1 MNKKLLS
8 LYATPVAGNGL
19 DRVILNL
26 AKTISELGFRVDVVV
41 PEVSIQHQKFLG
53 TLPPEVRTIDLGI
66 PFSKTI
72 FLPKIL
78 KLKQYL
84 EKEKPSILLANGD
97 YVGVSNLAKF
107 GARSQVKIIHAVH
120 ISISHYFNNFDYDSR
135 FKARIR
141 LLLLKQ
147 FYSRSDGLIAVS
159 NGVASDLS
167 HVSGISLEKIQVIY
181 NPVVTSDILL
191 KAQEPVAHPW
201 FAPGEL
207 PIILGAG
214 RLMYQKDFSTLIRAF
229 AKVRQQ
235 RPCRL
240 VIIGKETSHKAE
252 LDALIHELDVAE
264 DVWLGG
270 FADNPYAYMAKAS
283 VFVMSSRY
291 EGFGN
296 VLVEAMATGTPVVST
311 DCESG
316 PAEILEYG
324 KYGHLVPVGDE
335 NKLSEAILATLD
347 NPLDPHVLQQR
358 SQDFT
363 AETIAQEYLTYFKM
377 LVN

>member
-8 LYATPVAGNGL
+8 LYTTPVAGNGL

-26 AKTISELGFRVDVVV
+26 AKTLSELGFRVDIVV
-41 PEVSIQHQKFLG
+41 PEVTKQHQKFLEA
-53 TLPPEVRTIDLGI
+53 LPSEVRTIDLGL

-72 FLPKIL
+72 FLSKL
-78 KLKQYL
+78 FKLKQYL

-97 YVGVSNLAKF
+97 YAGVSNLAKL
-107 GARSQVKIIHAVH
+107 AACSQAKVIHAVH
-120 ISISHYFNNFDYDSR
+120 INISRYFNSYEDDLGLKMKLR
-135 FKARIR
+135 V
-141 LLLLKQ
+141 LLLKQ
-147 FYSRSDGLIAVS
+147 LYRRSDGLIAVS
-159 NGVASDLS
+159 KGVAEDLS
-167 HVSGISLEKIQVIY
+167 HTIGVSLENIKVIY
-181 NPVVTSDILL
+181 NPVVTSNLLL
-191 KAQEPVAHPW
+191 KAQEPVKHPW
-201 FAPGEL
+201 FSPGE
-207 PIILGAG
+207 PPVILGAG

-229 AKVRQQ
+229 ANARQQ

-240 VIIGKETSHKAE
+240 VIIGKETSDKID
-252 LDALIHELDVAE
+252 LDALIHELNLTG
-264 DVWLGG
+264 DVWLAG

-316 PAEILEYG
+316 PAEILNHGE
-324 KYGHLVPVGDE
+324 YGHLTPVGDE
-335 NKLSEAILATLD
+335 KKLSEAILDTLD
-347 NPLDPHVLQQR
+347 HPLEPHVLQHR
-358 SQDFT
+358 AQDFT
-363 AETIAQEYLTYFKM
+363 AEAIAQEYLTYFRM